1 MNHANDR
8 LFDHKLAREWKLKK
22 DRAEKDKRMD
32 LKEAI
37 AEFVEDG
44 DSLIETGFSYV
55 RGPMAAYYEIGRQ
68 KKKNLVGI
76 FTPGG
81 MNCAWHEFGG
91 LEGAHVAY
99 VGVEMRGLIGPFR
112 RGVEA
117 GTLKVYSEW
126 SHGALALSLRA
137 AEQGVNYM
145 ACKSMLGTDLMRTNP
160 YVKEEKDPWTGEP
173 VCLVPAMY
181 PDLAIIHVHHADKFG
196 NGRIWGPAV
205 NDTAIVAAARKVV
218 VTCERIVDTE
228 DIRSNPYQVIV
239 PHYCVDA
246 VCEVPYGAWPGDMP
260 GLYYFDRRLQEKVV
274 RTFWNTAEGTKEW
287 YEKYILGT
295 GNQYEM
301 LAMVAEEEGMNALD
315 YVKQLEQLAC
325 DAFCYGMGTWGIG
338 GERGWQYEE
347 VAKRLI

>member
-1 MNHANDR
+1 MTHANDR
-8 LFDHKLAREWKLKK
+8 LFDHKGARDWKLKK
-22 DRAEKDKRMD
+22 SRAEKDKRMT

-44 DSLIETGFSYV
+44 DSIVETGFSYV
-55 RGPMAAYYEIGRQ
+55 RGPMAAYFEMGRQ
-68 KKKNLVGI
+68 KKKDLVGI

-81 MNCAWHEFGG
+81 LNTVWHEFGG
-91 LEGAHVAY
+91 MEGAHVAY
-99 VGVEMRGLIGPFR
+99 VGVEMRGLISPFR

-117 GTLKVYSEW
+117 GTLKVYSDW
-126 SHGALALSLRA
+126 SHGALSLSLRA

-145 ACKSMLGTDLMRTNP
+145 ACKSMLGTDLMRSNP
-160 YVKEEKDPWTGEP
+160 YVKEDKDPWTGEP

-181 PDLAIIHVHHADKFG
+181 PDLAIIHVHHADKYG

-205 NDTAIVAAARKVV
+205 NDTAIAIAARKVV
-218 VTCERIVDTE
+218 VTCERIVDSD

-260 GLYYFDRRLQEKVV
+260 GMYYFDRRLQEKIV
-274 RTFWNTAEGTKEW
+274 RTFWKTPEGTKEW
-287 YEKYILGT
+287 HENYIMGT
-295 GNQYEM
+295 KDQYEM
-301 LAMVAEEEGMNALD
+301 LALAAEEEGMNILD

-325 DAFCYGMGTWGIG
+325 DAFCYGAGSWGVG
-338 GERGWQYEE
+338 GERDWKYEE
-347 VAKRLI
+347 VAKRLV

>member
-1 MNHANDR
+1 MTHANDR

-22 DRAEKDKRMD
+22 PRAEKDKRMD
-32 LKEAI
+32 LSEAV
-37 AEFVEDG
+37 ARFVEDG
-44 DSLIETGFSYV
+44 DSIIETGFSYV

-68 KKKNLVGI
+68 KKKDLVGI

-99 VGVEMRGLIGPFR
+99 VGVEMRGLIAPFR

-117 GTLKVYSEW
+117 GTLKVYSDW
-126 SHGALALSLRA
+126 SHGALALALRA
-137 AEQGVNYM
+137 AEQGVNYV
-145 ACKSMLGTDLMRTNP
+145 ACKSMLGTDLMRSNP
-160 YVKEEKDPWTGEP
+160 YVKEDKDPWTGEP

-181 PDLAIIHVHHADKFG
+181 PDVAIFHVHHADKYG

-228 DIRSNPYQVIV
+228 DIRTNPYQVII

-274 RTFWNTAEGTKEW
+274 RTFWNTAEGTREW
-287 YEKYILGT
+287 YEKYVLGT
-295 GNQYEM
+295 RNQFEM
-301 LAMVAEEEGMNALD
+301 LAMAAEEEGMLPLE

-325 DAFCYGMGTWGIG
+325 DAFYCGLGSWGVG
-338 GERGWQYEE
+338 GERQWQYEE